1 MLTHEQAIKL
11 TIMIVVTNAV
21 VTFFLLTFIH

>member
-1 MLTHEQAIKL
+1 MFTHEQAIKL
-11 TIMIVVTNAV
+11 TIMIVATNAV